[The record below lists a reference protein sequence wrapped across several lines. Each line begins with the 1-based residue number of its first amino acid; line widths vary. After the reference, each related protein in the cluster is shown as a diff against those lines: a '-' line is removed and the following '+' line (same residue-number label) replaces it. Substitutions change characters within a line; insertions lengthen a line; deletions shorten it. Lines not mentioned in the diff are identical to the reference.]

1 MANRH
6 TREFVVLKICQDRC
20 IHHEEPLPAG
30 GNGGP
35 RSGEPWNGGDE
46 TQTRSTPHALGGS
59 ARSSRRLSFLAGAL
73 KDRLTAAAEQSGR
86 SLSAEVQ
93 FRLEQSFRDE
103 DLADRIV
110 ARLTTVLA
118 PKPPET

>member
-1 MANRH
+1 MKNPCPLAEMEALALANRGTAETKRKPGRPR
-6 TREFVVLKICQDRC
+6 TRLEDHPGAHVGF
-20 IHHEEPLPAG
+20 
-30 GNGGP
+30 
-35 RSGEPWNGGDE
+35 
-46 TQTRSTPHALGGS
+46 
-59 ARSSRRLSFLAGAL
+59 RSSRAL
-73 KDRLTAAAEQSGR
+73 KDRLTAAAEQSRR